1 MMAGKYDLKKSPSG
15 KHMFN
20 LKAANGQI
28 ILTSELYESKKA
40 AENGISSVKKMLV
53 MTPDLNAKCRRKG
66 NLIFHSM
73 PPTVNL
79 LARARCIQA
88 TLEWKTGSLQSKRTR
103 MHG

>member
-40 AENGISSVKKMLV
+40 AENGISSV
-53 MTPDLNAKCRRKG
+53 NAKCRRKG

-73 PPTVNL
+73 PPMVNL
-79 LARARCIQA
+79 LARARCTQA

-103 MHG
+103 THG